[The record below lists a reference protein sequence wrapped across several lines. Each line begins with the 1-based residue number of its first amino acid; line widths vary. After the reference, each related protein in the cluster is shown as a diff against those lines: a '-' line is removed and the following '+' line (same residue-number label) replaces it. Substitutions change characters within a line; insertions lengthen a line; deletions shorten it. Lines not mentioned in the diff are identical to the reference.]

1 MSLLAITLAA
11 GAGLTLLCSG
21 YLFGA
26 RRGLL
31 AREALRQKLAEQ
43 AQTEST
49 LRQQVARLEQG
60 GQKQLSESL
69 GALLEPLRA
78 QEQKNEE
85 AMRAML
91 KLVRPVVEKDRL
103 SQGLQQL
110 PQLSDSRSG
119 LRELLDRL
127 AERGGFAA
135 VVLSDEAGLPMACN
149 HSCTSAETLA
159 GTSSLLLILAERV
172 PRHGAARPHSF
183 VLHDEAGQVTLHR
196 IFSVGSQRYLLSVV
210 SNSAPDFVQPE
221 LFDTPI
227 ARLRT
232 LLSS

>member
-1 MSLLAITLAA
+1 MSLLALAFAA
-11 GAGLTLLCSG
+11 GAGLTLLASG

-26 RRGLL
+26 RRGVQV
-31 AREALRQKLAEQ
+31 REALRQKLDEH
-43 AQTEST
+43 AQEEGG
-49 LRQQVARLEQG
+49 LRQQLARLEQRE
-60 GQKQLSESL
+60 QRQISDAL
-69 GALLEPLRA
+69 GALLEPLRV

-85 AMRAML
+85 AVRAML
-91 KLVRPVVEKDRL
+91 KLVQPVVEKDRL

-119 LRELLDRL
+119 LRELLDRM

-149 HSCTSAETLA
+149 RGCTAAETLA
-159 GTSSLLLILAERV
+159 GTSSLLLILADRV

-196 IFSVGSQRYLLSVV
+196 IFWVGKQRYLLSVV
-210 SNSAPDFVQPE
+210 SNSAPDFVQPD

-232 LLSS
+232 LLAG

>member
-1 MSLLAITLAA
+1 MSLWALAFALAA
-11 GAGLTLLCSG
+11 ALTLFASG
-21 YLFGA
+21 YLFGV
-26 RRGLL
+26 RRDRQ
-31 AREALRQKLAEQ
+31 AREALRRQLAEQ
-43 AQTEST
+43 AQAEGSLRDEATQ
-49 LRQQVARLEQG
+49 LAQRQQQQLQQSLE
-60 GQKQLSESL
+60 
-69 GALLEPLRA
+69 ALLEPLRA

-85 AMRAML
+85 AVRAML
-91 KLVRPVVEKDRL
+91 TLVRPVMEKDRL

-119 LRELLDRL
+119 LRELVERL
-127 AERGGFAA
+127 AERGGFAS

-149 HSCTSAETLA
+149 KTCSTAETLA
-159 GTSSLLLILAERV
+159 GTSSLLLILADRV
-172 PRHGAARPHSF
+172 PRHGAASPHSF

-196 IFSVGSQRYLLSVV
+196 IFKVGSQRYLLSIV

-232 LLSS
+232 LLST